1 MPAFADRG
9 FGLGW
14 RRGWVGFGWRHRLTP
29 LKKEETLQALKAEA
43 DWLKEELEAI
53 NKRIENLEK

>member
-1 MPAFADRG
+1 MPGFADRA

-14 RRGWVGFGWRHRLTP
+14 RGGWGGFGWRHRFTLLT
-29 LKKEETLQALKAEA
+29 KEETLQALKSEA

-53 NKRIENLEK
+53 NKRIGELEE